1 MADNGE
7 QEDKVFHISSEFHEE
22 IPKWDVALEALTRE
36 ECQHLGRPINQLDVR
51 RLARQYAIRFDDIMI
66 TLFELVI
73 HGKWVY
79 LDERGCPLEITQDM
93 LNDLY
98 VNGRLEE
105 RDLTD
110 FSGSWQP
117 ARLPG

>member
-1 MADNGE
+1 MTDKDE
-7 QEDKVFHISSEFHEE
+7 QEGKVFKISSEFHEE

-79 LDERGCPLEITQDM
+79 LDADGCPQEITQEVLDG
-93 LNDLY
+93 LY

-105 RDLTD
+105 RDLVD
-110 FSGSWQP
+110 FAGGWRP
-117 ARLPG
+117 A

>member
-1 MADNGE
+1 MTGNDG
-7 QEDKVFHISSEFHEE
+7 QEDKVFKISSEFNEE
-22 IPKWDVALEALTRE
+22 IPQWDVALEALTRE

-79 LDERGCPLEITQDM
+79 LDEAGCAQEITREVLD
-93 LNDLY
+93 DLY

-105 RDLTD
+105 RDLVA
-110 FSGSWQP
+110 FSGGWRP
-117 ARLPG
+117 V

>member
-1 MADNGE
+1 MVDKNGRE
-7 QEDKVFHISSEFHEE
+7 NGVFHISSEFHEE
-22 IPKWDVALEALTRE
+22 IPKWDVALEALARE
-36 ECQHLGRPINQLDVR
+36 TCQHLERPLNQLDVR

-79 LDERGCPLEITQDM
+79 LDETGKPREITREVLDG
-93 LNDLY
+93 LY

-105 RDLTD
+105 RDLVD
-110 FSGSWQP
+110 FAGGWRP
-117 ARLPG
+117 A